1 MRISKLKFA
10 VLVCMSIFGLWA
22 SGMVVVIFYLLKE
35 ALPFCG
41 AGKGPG
47 IVFNCETVLGSPYS
61 EIFGVPLELLA
72 VFYFIINISLVYLI
86 AFGNEKVFNVS
97 LDVLFVWRFIG
108 ITIVPYL
115 LFVELFILKA
125 ICIYCT
131 IMHAAIV
138 VDFVIISYLL
148 FFRQN
153 SFFGSEPGAAPTEG
167 VGVTRSGIS

>member
-1 MRISKLKFA
+1 MRISKLKFMI
-10 VLVCMSIFGLWA
+10 LVCMSVFGLWA

-41 AGKGPG
+41 KGTGPG
-47 IVFNCETVLGSPYS
+47 IVFNCSTVLSSPYS
-61 EIFGVPLELLA
+61 EVFGVPLELLA
-72 VFYFIINISLVYLI
+72 VFYFVVNISLVYLI
-86 AFGNEKVFNVS
+86 AFGTERIFEVS
-97 LDVLFVWRFIG
+97 LDILFVWRFIG

-131 IMHAAIV
+131 IMHTAIV

-148 FFRQN
+148 FFRQ
-153 SFFGSEPGAAPTEG
+153 SKFFGPGAEPDELPVQPKVQST
-167 VGVTRSGIS
+167 